1 MTDEQ
6 EEKLSLFIL
15 YNLDVV
21 DINIIE
27 ELYK

>member
-1 MTDEQ
+1 MNKDQ